1 MVNGKR
7 ALTDAGAGRGDVV
20 RTTIY
25 FASSAEPNLVAAWN
39 VIRGTFSPHNP
50 PSTPLGVAKFCP
62 TDQLVG
68 VDAIAGVSR

>member
-1 MVNGKR
+1 MVNVKR

-25 FASSAEPNLVAAWN
+25 FASSAPNLVAAWN
-39 VIRGTFSPHNP
+39 VIRDTSSPHNP
-50 PSTPLGVAKFCP
+50 PSTPLGVAKFGP